1 MRKVISNT
9 TPILSLLK
17 INKLNILKELY
28 GEIIVPNAVYLEIE
42 EGKNKP
48 YYTDLKSISWINIL
62 SIQDSKSLDKFEDL
76 DAGEAEVIIL
86 ANEINADLI
95 IIDEILGRKHAN
107 ILGLRLTGTLG
118 ILLKAKEEGHI
129 DSLKDLLD
137 KLQEKGTWLSPKLI
151 KSVLKLA
158 DEN

>member
-28 GEIIVPNAVYLEIE
+28 GEIIVPNAVFLEIE

-62 SIQDSKSLDKFEDL
+62 NIQDSKSLDKFEDL

-95 IIDEILGRKHAN
+95 IIDEIY
-107 ILGLRLTGTLG
+107 
-118 ILLKAKEEGHI
+118 
-129 DSLKDLLD
+129 
-137 KLQEKGTWLSPKLI
+137 
-151 KSVLKLA
+151 
-158 DEN
+158 

>member
-28 GEIIVPNAVYLEIE
+28 GEIIVPNAVFLEIE

-62 SIQDSKSLDKFEDL
+62 SIQDSKSLDRFEDL

-129 DSLKDLLD
+129 NSLKYLLD
-137 KLQEKGTWLSPKLI
+137 KLQEKGTWLNPKLI

-158 DEN
+158 KEN